1 MRAFKCDLCGKLSAL
16 YSVKYNHMISDDPK
30 GVNTL
35 TLGCV
40 EFCPDY
46 GTHPKTTYELCKE
59 CCKSFNEWQQ
69 SRKAMSEDMSDENE
83 TEQN

>member
-1 MRAFKCDLCGKLSAL
+1 MRAFKCDLCGKLSVL
-16 YSVKYNHMISDDPK
+16 YSVKYDRMISDDAK

-40 EFCPDY
+40 EFYPDY

-69 SRKAMSEDMSDENE
+69 SREGINEEPKTED
-83 TEQN
+83 